1 MTRQPGRGDDRSTTT
16 TAPTIL
22 SLSQGRHA
30 GSRGSVAPILGA
42 ILERQQAAHGPSV
55 RITFD
60 TSGGHELEADPTLAR
75 DLLEPIV
82 AAAFAAATG
91 PHDAS
96 DGPAL
101 REVDITVV
109 SMPDALEVEIADSG
123 AARSTADR
131 MPEGIADLAR
141 RCGAEISAAACAAG
155 GTAVT
160 VRFLRRIA
168 RRQAA

>member
-1 MTRQPGRGDDRSTTT
+1 MTRQPSRGDDRSTTAT
-16 TAPTIL
+16 EPTIL
-22 SLSQGRHA
+22 RLAQGRHS

-42 ILERQQAAHGPSV
+42 ILERQQAAHGPGI

-60 TSGGHELEADPTLAR
+60 TSGGHDLDADPTLVR

-96 DGPAL
+96 DGPSL

-109 SMPDALEVEIADSG
+109 STAESLEVEIADSG
-123 AARSTADR
+123 AARPAADR
-131 MPEGIADLAR
+131 MPEGIADLAF
-141 RCGAEISAAACAAG
+141 RCGAEIAAASCAAG

-160 VRFLRRIA
+160 VRFPRRIA